1 MFTNNYLSAYKSR
14 KILKINYN
22 VTSAKA
28 VCNWTLWLLG
38 SRLPLPLVNRN
49 LKPPRARPRIPF
61 VCSVPR
67 APARPVAP
75 LSSLSL
81 CAWC

>member
-1 MFTNNYLSAYKSR
+1 MR

-61 VCSVPR
+61 VCR
-67 APARPVAP
+67 APA
-75 LSSLSL
+75 SQLSL
-81 CAWC
+81 CVVLRPYGF